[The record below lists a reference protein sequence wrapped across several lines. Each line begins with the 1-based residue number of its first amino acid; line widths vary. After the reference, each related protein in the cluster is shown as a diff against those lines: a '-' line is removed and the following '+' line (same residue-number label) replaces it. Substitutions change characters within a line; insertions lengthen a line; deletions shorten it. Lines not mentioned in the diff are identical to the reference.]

1 MIKYLNQ
8 IFTICSLLLT
18 VVSFFLFMGPVFS
31 KISAGINIGG
41 YNFGGDFSANSESFY
56 YYLGKLTSAYT
67 GIGITILVLMSL
79 ACAICVCSLIL
90 KFACNKEINYLEFVT
105 LGLLVI
111 AGILTFFVG
120 IASSSSVSSSQVNA
134 TSKVSISVYTII
146 SGVILIVAGLVN
158 IVPTLLNKSS
168 R

>member
-1 MIKYLNQ
+1 MKKYINQ
-8 IFTICSLLLT
+8 ISTSCSLLLT

-31 KISAGINIGG
+31 KVSAGINIGG
-41 YNFGGDFSANSESFY
+41 YNFGRDLSANSDSFY

-79 ACAICVCSLIL
+79 ASFICVCSLIL
-90 KFACNKEINYLEFVT
+90 KFACNKEINYLEFVV

-111 AGILTFFVG
+111 AGILTFFLG
-120 IASSSSVSSSQVNA
+120 IASSSSASSSGVSA
-134 TSKVSISVYTII
+134 TSKVSISAYTIS

-158 IVPTLLNKSS
+158 IVPTLNKSS
-168 R
+168 K

>member
-1 MIKYLNQ
+1 MKKYINQ
-8 IFTICSLLLT
+8 ISTSCSLLLT
-18 VVSFFLFMGPVFS
+18 VVSFFLFIGPVFS
-31 KISAGINIGG
+31 KVSAGINIGG
-41 YNFGGDFSANSESFY
+41 YNFGGDLSANSDSFY

-79 ACAICVCSLIL
+79 ACGICVCSLIL
-90 KFACNKEINYLEFVT
+90 KFACNKEINYLEFVV

-120 IASSSSVSSSQVNA
+120 IASSSSASSSGVSA

-158 IVPTLLNKSS
+158 IVPTLNKSS
-168 R
+168 K